1 MYAAGKPAR
10 SAASG
15 WPWPDIRWH
24 APHANL
30 LPGPPATDG
39 GAGGCSSGN
48 QSGGFVFP
56 ETLAHSYSLALPGAL
71 TMPCGRTA
79 VGWTLSG
86 ILNVQ
91 SGSPSGTLSSSC
103 ALRFDTM
110 SSGARAHT
118 RTAMRTD
125 VFVRITAGLPFLT
138 KVIPARY
145 RRLQRAARPARTILL
160 PQHASWGRV
169 DLVARSRLRP
179 NGGLTPRAG
188 FGG

>member
-1 MYAAGKPAR
+1 MPAM
-10 SAASG
+10 SADSG
-15 WPWPDIRWH
+15 WPWPDIRWQ

-30 LPGPPATDG
+30 LPGPPATDA

-118 RTAMRTD
+118 RTAMQTD
-125 VFVRITAGLPFLT
+125 VFVRITAGLPFFT
-138 KVIPARY
+138 KGFPARD
-145 RRLQRAARPARTILL
+145 RRLQKAAKPARAIIF
-160 PQHASWGRV
+160 PPHASLGGGGP
-169 DLVARSRLRP
+169 LTRSRPLP
-179 NGGLTPRAG
+179 NG
-188 FGG
+188 